1 MEMVLLLLALLMLLT
16 LSSNKVEGEQ
26 DREVFRGACKAL
38 VDELL
43 YDIRKVNPKRTT
55 DVGSFQISPDR
66 TQERTR

>member
-16 LSSNKVEGEQ
+16 LSSNYVEGEQ
-26 DREVFRGACKAL
+26 DREVFCGACKAL

-55 DVGSFQISPDR
+55 DIGSFRISPDR